1 MRTLVIGDIH
11 GGYKALLQCLE
22 RSDFDYKN
30 DRLIQLGD
38 IADGYPEVYE
48 VVEELLKIENLIA
61 IKGNH
66 DDWFAE
72 FIRTDFHPFYWTYGG
87 KGTLISYL
95 NKCGKTGRYFATGSG
110 YKTSLVSGDIPQA
123 HMDFF
128 QNQTLYYIDNKK
140 RCFLH
145 AGFKRDL
152 GFNSQKMEEYFWNR
166 DLWSDALKYSSN
178 AELKKEF
185 NIATKFKEIYI
196 GHTRTPKDKPLK
208 LFNIINIDTGAG
220 HAGKLTIMDINKKVF
235 WQSDPLPELYPENFR
250 DQ

>member
-11 GGYKALLQCLE
+11 GGHRALLQCLE
-22 RSDFDYKN
+22 RADFDYKN
-30 DRLIQLGD
+30 DQLIQLGD

-48 VVEELLKIENLIA
+48 CVEELLKVKNLIS

-95 NKCGKTGRYFATGSG
+95 DKSGKAGRYFVRGSG
-110 YKTSLVSGDIPQA
+110 YKTSLVSGDIPQT
-123 HMDFF
+123 HKDFF
-128 QNQTLYYIDNKK
+128 QNQTLYYIDQKN

-152 GFNSQKMEEYFWNR
+152 PFNVQKKEEYFWNR
-166 DLWSDALKYSSN
+166 DLWSDALKFGSD
-178 AELKKEF
+178 AALKEEF
-185 NIATKFKEIYI
+185 RIVTEFKEIYI
-196 GHTRTPKDKPLK
+196 GHTRTLADEPLK
-208 LFNIINIDTGAG
+208 MFNVTNMDTGAG
-220 HAGKLTIMDINKKVF
+220 NTGKLTIMDIDSKMF
-235 WQSDPLPELYPENFR
+235 WQSDPLPELYP
-250 DQ
+250 

>member
-30 DRLIQLGD
+30 DQLIQLGD
-38 IADGYPEVYE
+38 VTDGYPEVYE
-48 VVEELLKIENLIA
+48 CVEELLKVDNLIA

-95 NKCGKTGRYFATGSG
+95 NNSGKEGRYFVRGSG
-110 YKTSLVSGDIPQA
+110 YKTSLVSGDIPLT
-123 HMDFF
+123 HKDFF
-128 QNQTLYYIDNKK
+128 QKQTLYYIDKQN

-145 AGFKRDL
+145 AGFKRNL
-152 GFNSQKMEEYFWNR
+152 AFNTQNMEEYFWNR
-166 DLWSDALKYSSN
+166 SLERCD
-178 AELKKEF
+178 
-185 NIATKFKEIYI
+185 
-196 GHTRTPKDKPLK
+196 
-208 LFNIINIDTGAG
+208 
-220 HAGKLTIMDINKKVF
+220 
-235 WQSDPLPELYPENFR
+235 
-250 DQ
+250 